1 MENTLIVLLGPTGVG
16 KTDMST
22 DLGLIT
28 RAEIISADSR
38 QFYREM
44 RIGTAVPSDEQL
56 KKVRHHFIQF
66 LSVDQYYSASI
77 YERDVLQLLPELFR
91 KNRFVIMTGG
101 SGMYID
107 AVCKGID
114 DIPDVDQAVRDKYN
128 RMYTENGIAGL
139 RVALKILDPVHYTK
153 VDLRNHKRLIRALE
167 ICESTGKPY
176 SSFLN
181 KEKPKRDFRIITIGL
196 NRPRE
201 ELYRRINLRVDA
213 MISNGLEEEARLLYS
228 KRHLNALNTV
238 GYREFFD
245 YFDGVTTKHKAIDL
259 IKRNTRHYAK
269 RQLTWWSKDD
279 SIKWFDA
286 DDKDKILAH
295 FDPAHFDSAQ

>member
-1 MENTLIVLLGPTGVG
+1 MENTLLILLGPTGVG
-16 KTDMST
+16 KTDMSI
-22 DLGLIT
+22 DLGQIT
-28 RAEIISADSR
+28 GAEIISADSR

-77 YERDVLQLLPELFR
+77 YERDVLQLLPELFS
-91 KNRFVIMTGG
+91 KNRIVIMTGG

-128 RMYTENGIAGL
+128 RMYAENGIVEL
-139 RVALKILDPVHYTK
+139 RVALKILDPVHYSK
-153 VDLRNHKRLIRALE
+153 VDLRNHKRIIRALE

-181 KEKPKRDFRIITIGL
+181 KEKAKRDFRIRTIGL

-201 ELYRRINLRVDA
+201 ELYRRINLRVDT
-213 MISNGLEEEARLLYS
+213 MIGNGLEEEARLLYL

-245 YFDGVTTKHKAIDL
+245 YFEGLTTKSKAIDL

-269 RQLTWWSKDD
+269 RQLTWWSKDE

-286 DDKDKILAH
+286 EDKDKI
-295 FDPAHFDSAQ
+295 FAHFDSAQ